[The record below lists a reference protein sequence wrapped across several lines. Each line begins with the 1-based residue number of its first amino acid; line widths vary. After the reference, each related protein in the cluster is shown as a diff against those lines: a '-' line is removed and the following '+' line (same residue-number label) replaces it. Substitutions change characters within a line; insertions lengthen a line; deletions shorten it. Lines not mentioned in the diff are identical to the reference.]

1 MEFSTYI
8 IKKNTDKTV
17 TWGKGTVLTLIVAAL
32 IMGLTGFVKTA
43 SVLFILAVIAGI
55 VMFVIKKGNI
65 EPYLIT
71 QDKLVI
77 TPTSIEIAGVGY
89 EIEKVKDLK
98 FIIHSYNGLRYTEG
112 KSRFSQ
118 TSNGMLNFVSFT
130 VDGKETGCRYYLNS
144 EKHTFILCEVLQ
156 QFYYK
161 KVPFIEVDRDG
172 NQTWLLKKLDEK
184 ELAAFKAK
192 YGY

>member
-17 TWGKGTVLTLIVAAL
+17 KWGSAAVLVFVIGAL

-65 EPYLIT
+65 EPYVLSK
-71 QDKLVI
+71 DKLVI
-77 TPTSIEIAGVGY
+77 TTTSIEIAGVGY
-89 EIEKVKDLK
+89 EIEKIKDLK
-98 FIIHSYNGLRYTEG
+98 FIIHSYAGLRYSEG
-112 KSRFSQ
+112 RSRFYQ
-118 TSNGMLNFVSFT
+118 TSNGTLNYVSFT

-144 EKHTFILCEVLQ
+144 EKHTFILCQVLQ
-156 QFYYK
+156 QFYYQK
-161 KVPFIEVDRDG
+161 IPIIEADRDG
-172 NQTWLLKKLDEK
+172 NQTFLLKKLNEE

>member
-8 IKKNTDKTV
+8 IRKNNDKTV
-17 TWGKGTVLTLIVAAL
+17 KWGSAAVLIFIIGAL

-65 EPYLIT
+65 EPYVLSK
-71 QDKLVI
+71 DKLVI
-77 TPTSIEIAGVGY
+77 TTTSIEIAGVGY
-89 EIEKVKDLK
+89 EIEKLKDLK
-98 FIIHSYNGLRYTEG
+98 FIIHSYAGLRYSEG
-112 KSRFSQ
+112 KSRFYQ
-118 TSNGMLNFVSFT
+118 TSNGTLNFVSFT
-130 VDGKETGCRYYLNS
+130 VDGRETGCRYYLNS
-144 EKHTFILCEVLQ
+144 EKHTFILCQLLQ

-172 NQTWLLKKLDEK
+172 NQTYLLKKLDET

>member
-17 TWGKGTVLTLIVAAL
+17 TWGKGTVLTLIIAAL

-65 EPYLIT
+65 EPYLIS

-77 TPTSIEIAGVGY
+77 TPTSIEIAGVRF

-98 FIIHSYNGLRYTEG
+98 FNIHSYNGLSYKEG
-112 KSRFSQ
+112 KNGFSQ
-118 TSNGMLNFVSFT
+118 TS
-130 VDGKETGCRYYLNS
+130 
-144 EKHTFILCEVLQ
+144 
-156 QFYYK
+156 
-161 KVPFIEVDRDG
+161 
-172 NQTWLLKKLDEK
+172 
-184 ELAAFKAK
+184 
-192 YGY
+192 

>member
-17 TWGKGTVLTLIVAAL
+17 TWGKGIVLTLIIAAL
-32 IMGLTGFVKTA
+32 VVGLTGFVKTA

-77 TPTSIEIAGVGY
+77 TPASIEIAGVRF

-98 FIIHSYNGLRYTEG
+98 FNIHSYNGLRYADG
-112 KSRFSQ
+112 KSGFSQ

-172 NQTWLLKKLDEK
+172 NQTYLLKKLDEK
-184 ELAAFKAK
+184 ELAAFKTK

>member
-8 IKKNTDKTV
+8 IRKNNDKTV
-17 TWGKGTVLTLIVAAL
+17 KWGSAAVLIFIIGAL

-65 EPYLIT
+65 EPYVLSK
-71 QDKLVI
+71 DKLVI
-77 TPTSIEIAGVGY
+77 TTTSIEIAGVGY
-89 EIEKVKDLK
+89 EIEKLKDLK
-98 FIIHSYNGLRYTEG
+98 FIIHSYAGLRYSEG
-112 KSRFSQ
+112 KSRFYQ
-118 TSNGMLNFVSFT
+118 TSNGTLNFVSFT
-130 VDGKETGCRYYLNS
+130 VDGRETGCRYYLNS
-144 EKHTFILCEVLQ
+144 EKHTFILCQLLQ

-172 NQTWLLKKLDEK
+172 YQTYLLKKLDET

>member
-17 TWGKGTVLTLIVAAL
+17 TWGKGIVLTLIIAAL
-32 IMGLTGFVKTA
+32 VVGLTGFVKTA

-77 TPTSIEIAGVGY
+77 TPASIEIAGVRF

-112 KSRFSQ
+112 KSRYTQ

-130 VDGKETGCRYYLNS
+130 VDGKGTGCRYYLNS

-161 KVPFIEVDRDG
+161 KVPFIEVDLDG
-172 NQTWLLKKLDEK
+172 NQTYLLKKLDET
-184 ELAAFKAK
+184 ELAAFKTK

>member
-8 IKKNTDKTV
+8 IRKNNDNTV
-17 TWGKGTVLTLIVAAL
+17 KWGKGIVLTLIIAAL
-32 IMGLTGFVKTA
+32 ITGLTGFIKVT

-55 VMFVIKKGNI
+55 AMFVIAKGNI
-65 EPYLIT
+65 EPFVIS

-77 TPTSIEIAGVGY
+77 TPASIEIAGVGF
-89 EIEKVKDLK
+89 ELEKVKDLK
-98 FIIHSYNGLRYTEG
+98 FIIHSYNGLRYSEG

-118 TSNGMLNFVSFT
+118 ISNGMMNFVSFT

-172 NQTWLLKKLDEK
+172 NQTYLLKKLDET
-184 ELAAFKAK
+184 ELAAFKTK

>member
-8 IKKNTDKTV
+8 IRKNTDKTV

-32 IMGLTGFVKTA
+32 VVGLTGFVKVA

-55 VMFVIKKGNI
+55 VMFVLKKGNI

-77 TPTSIEIAGVGY
+77 TPASIEIAGVGF
-89 EIEKVKDLK
+89 EIEKIKDLK
-98 FIIHSYNGLRYTEG
+98 FNIHSYNGLKYTEG

-144 EKHTFILCEVLQ
+144 EKHTFILCQVLQ
-156 QFYYK
+156 QLYYK

-172 NQTWLLKKLDEK
+172 NQTFLLKKLNET

>member
-1 MEFSTYI
+1 
-8 IKKNTDKTV
+8 
-17 TWGKGTVLTLIVAAL
+17 VLTLIVATL
-32 IMGLTGFVKTA
+32 IVGLTGFVKAA

-55 VMFVIKKGNI
+55 IMFVIKKGNI

-77 TPTSIEIAGVGY
+77 TPAFIEIAGVRF

-98 FIIHSYNGLRYTEG
+98 FIIHSYNGLRYIED
-112 KSRFSQ
+112 KSRYTQ
-118 TSNGMLNFVSFT
+118 ISNGMLNFVSFT

-172 NQTWLLKKLDEK
+172 NQTFLLKKLNET

>member
-8 IKKNTDKTV
+8 IRKNNDKTV
-17 TWGKGTVLTLIVAAL
+17 KWGSAAVLIFITGAL
-32 IMGLTGFVKTA
+32 ITGLTGFVKIA

-65 EPYLIT
+65 EPYVLSK
-71 QDKLVI
+71 DKLVI

-89 EIEKVKDLK
+89 EIEKLKDLK
-98 FIIHSYNGLRYTEG
+98 FIIHSYAGLRYSEG
-112 KSRFSQ
+112 KSRFYQ
-118 TSNGMLNFVSFT
+118 TSNGTLNFVSFT

-144 EKHTFILCEVLQ
+144 EKHTFILCQVLQ

-172 NQTWLLKKLDEK
+172 NQTYLLKKLDET

>member
-17 TWGKGTVLTLIVAAL
+17 TWGKGVVLTLIIAAL

-43 SVLFILAVIAGI
+43 SVLFILAVVAGI

-65 EPYLIT
+65 EPYLIS

-77 TPTSIEIAGVGY
+77 TPSSIEIAGVRF

-98 FIIHSYNGLRYTEG
+98 FNIHSYNGLSYKEG
-112 KSRFSQ
+112 KSGFSQ

-130 VDGKETGCRYYLNS
+130 ADGKETGCRYYLNS
-144 EKHTFILCEVLQ
+144 EKHTFILCQVLQ

-172 NQTWLLKKLDEK
+172 NQTFLLKQLNET
-184 ELAAFKAK
+184 ELAAFKTK

>member
-8 IKKNTDKTV
+8 IRKNNDNIVK
-17 TWGKGTVLTLIVAAL
+17 WGKGTVLTLIIAAL
-32 IMGLTGFVKTA
+32 ILGLTGFVKAA

-71 QDKLVI
+71 QDKLII
-77 TPTSIEIAGVGY
+77 TPASIEIAGVRF
-89 EIEKVKDLK
+89 EIEKVKDMK

-130 VDGKETGCRYYLNS
+130 VDGKEIGC
-144 EKHTFILCEVLQ
+144 
-156 QFYYK
+156 
-161 KVPFIEVDRDG
+161 
-172 NQTWLLKKLDEK
+172 
-184 ELAAFKAK
+184 
-192 YGY
+192 